1 MVLVAGDHIGQG
13 SLVVFQQLGG
23 GFLFKVAHLFAVALV
38 GSQEI
43 HRALHKAD
51 GRHFVND
58 QKALFVCHLVQFF
71 GIGVVAG
78 AEAVC
83 ADPLHQLVI
92 ALDGSQV
99 QAAAADVGIF
109 VLAKTAQIHRFAV
122 EQEVAILN
130 FKGTDADLVKI
141 FIDHG
146 VAIGNADDEVVQVSG
161 VHIPQLSIPDEEN
174 AVFMI
179 GPWATAERSEKSRSW
194 ARRHIGEKG
203 DDAVQSYYNGVRI
216 LSDSGFQASIVAVV
230 SMMFP
235 KEKFH
240 LDQQKEFLPFH
251 FTTDLR
257 YFTEP
262 EFQREIPIQML
273 EQRYANENAIW
284 DAAACGN
291 TEAALKACQQM
302 ARFTYGGRFF
312 GSLYQTKIM
321 LTVMNT
327 LLRKAIE
334 RSNIH
339 PYYIDEISSRYAL
352 MIENMVDEESWPL
365 VQTMVKEY
373 CAYVRRYSLQQYS
386 PLVQK
391 VINTINLNLSD
402 QLSPKS
408 LAAMYYISPSYLS
421 SLFKQDT
428 GTTLTDFINTQRI
441 QRAANLLS
449 STEQNIS
456 VVAEQVGILDV
467 NYFTKMFKKSMGS
480 TPTQY
485 RRQSRAR

>member
-1 MVLVAGDHIGQG
+1 
-13 SLVVFQQLGG
+13 
-23 GFLFKVAHLFAVALV
+23 
-38 GSQEI
+38 
-43 HRALHKAD
+43 
-51 GRHFVND
+51 
-58 QKALFVCHLVQFF
+58 
-71 GIGVVAG
+71 
-78 AEAVC
+78 
-83 ADPLHQLVI
+83 
-92 ALDGSQV
+92 
-99 QAAAADVGIF
+99 
-109 VLAKTAQIHRFAV
+109 
-122 EQEVAILN
+122 
-130 FKGTDADLVKI
+130 
-141 FIDHG
+141 
-146 VAIGNADDEVVQVSG
+146 
-161 VHIPQLSIPDEEN
+161 
-174 AVFMI
+174 
-179 GPWATAERSEKSRSW
+179 
-194 ARRHIGEKG
+194 
-203 DDAVQSYYNGVRI
+203 
-216 LSDSGFQASIVAVV
+216 
-230 SMMFP
+230 
-235 KEKFH
+235 
-240 LDQQKEFLPFH
+240 
-251 FTTDLR
+251 
-257 YFTEP
+257 
-262 EFQREIPIQML
+262 
-273 EQRYANENAIW
+273 
-284 DAAACGN
+284 
-291 TEAALKACQQM
+291 
-302 ARFTYGGRFF
+302 
-312 GSLYQTKIM
+312 M

-449 STEQNIS
+449 TTEQNIS

>member
-1 MVLVAGDHIGQG
+1 MHAISQTRLTFNQDHPD
-13 SLVVFQQLGG
+13 F
-23 GFLFKVAHLFAVALV
+23 
-38 GSQEI
+38 
-43 HRALHKAD
+43 
-51 GRHFVND
+51 
-58 QKALFVCHLVQFF
+58 
-71 GIGVVAG
+71 
-78 AEAVC
+78 
-83 ADPLHQLVI
+83 
-92 ALDGSQV
+92 
-99 QAAAADVGIF
+99 
-109 VLAKTAQIHRFAV
+109 
-122 EQEVAILN
+122 
-130 FKGTDADLVKI
+130 
-141 FIDHG
+141 
-146 VAIGNADDEVVQVSG
+146 DDEDSAG
-161 VHIPQLSIPDEEN
+161 L
-174 AVFMI
+174 
-179 GPWATAERSEKSRSW
+179 
-194 ARRHIGEKG
+194 
-203 DDAVQSYYNGVRI
+203 AVQEAKPA
-216 LSDSGFQASIVAVV
+216 LQAPPMYKVV
-230 SMMFP
+230 LFNDDYTPMDFVVEVLETFFS
-235 KEKFH
+235 
-240 LDQQKEFLPFH
+240 LN
-251 FTTDLR
+251 
-257 YFTEP
+257 
-262 EFQREIPIQML
+262 REL
-273 EQRYANENAIW
+273 A
-284 DAAACGN
+284 
-291 TEAALKACQQM
+291 
-302 ARFTYGGRFF
+302 
-312 GSLYQTKIM
+312 TKIM

-449 STEQNIS
+449 TTEQNIS